1 MGQTEE
7 IKMMPRSGRAHGY
20 GAHYT
25 PITRGHK
32 PTASQESNTLSTMS
46 EVSCITTVSE
56 DSEPVEGARDPVERL
71 ADFREEEERSGLG
84 ARSGSEETVDT
95 VVTVRAARLTAGQEG
110 DRMRS
115 RNSDYSSYGQPSPGT
130 GERGPAAA
138 LDRPDGSFRSARLL
152 PSDDSDGDDEDPSGS
167 VPAGAVKVELPP
179 AAEGGARTE
188 RIPGEPLKTLL
199 AGLFLGTGF
208 LATTTSLA
216 FTHERV
222 PLVDPLPDLILD
234 QFHPQKWGLDV
245 SEMLLMANTF
255 TAVAV
260 ILLHSHRTIILRRI
274 WLMLG
279 LLYYYRALTMMITVL
294 PKSDKDYECHPKQNE
309 TTPMMYVERVLTII
323 SGGGLSINGKHVF
336 CGDYIFSGHT
346 MTLTLG
352 YLAIKQYSPKRFQLL
367 HWASFLAALLGVIF
381 LLLARGH
388 YTIDVLLAYYVSSR
402 LWWIYHTLAH
412 NQNLKTKGPHNLLS
426 NLCWWHIFRFFEKKT
441 CGPLPNRYSLPFPRR
456 AKRWLRQQ
464 VCGGRDLGPRLQSVS
479 CQDVAN

>member
-110 DRMRS
+110 DRWAPHRSPKLTLTRLLSTCSPGCHADASRLLLPASDPALPRMRS

-130 GERGPAAA
+130 GERGPAPA

-234 QFHPQKWGLDV
+234 QFQ
-245 SEMLLMANTF
+245 
-255 TAVAV
+255 
-260 ILLHSHRTIILRRI
+260 
-274 WLMLG
+274 
-279 LLYYYRALTMMITVL
+279 
-294 PKSDKDYECHPKQNE
+294 
-309 TTPMMYVERVLTII
+309 
-323 SGGGLSINGKHVF
+323 
-336 CGDYIFSGHT
+336 
-346 MTLTLG
+346 
-352 YLAIKQYSPKRFQLL
+352 
-367 HWASFLAALLGVIF
+367 
-381 LLLARGH
+381 
-388 YTIDVLLAYYVSSR
+388 
-402 LWWIYHTLAH
+402 
-412 NQNLKTKGPHNLLS
+412 
-426 NLCWWHIFRFFEKKT
+426 
-441 CGPLPNRYSLPFPRR
+441 
-456 AKRWLRQQ
+456 
-464 VCGGRDLGPRLQSVS
+464 
-479 CQDVAN
+479 